1 MVELTINGKKISVG
15 EGTTI
20 LEAALQNDIYIPNLC
35 YDKRLTPYGACRM
48 CIVEVE
54 GQKKIL
60 ASCSTPVTQGM
71 IVHTE
76 TPKLLKA
83 RQTILELLLIHH
95 PLDCPI
101 CDKAGECQ
109 LQDMAFKYGSS
120 ESRFKAEKKHD
131 LPDTGSPLV
140 ERNPNRCILCGKC
153 VRICGELQG
162 VGAINILGRGFK
174 SKISPAFEETLDCE
188 FCGQCIDACPVGALG
203 SKPYKYRA
211 RAWVLEKHDNI
222 CPYCSVGCTV
232 TLDMR

>member
-1 MVELTINGKKISVG
+1 MVELIINCKKISVG

-48 CIVEVE
+48 CVVEVE

-109 LQDMAFKYGSS
+109 LQDMAFKYGPS

-131 LPDTGSPLV
+131 LADTGSPLV

-153 VRICGELQG
+153 VRIWGG
-162 VGAINILGRGFK
+162 GAGG
-174 SKISPAFEETLDCE
+174 
-188 FCGQCIDACPVGALG
+188 GGA
-203 SKPYKYRA
+203 
-211 RAWVLEKHDNI
+211 EHKH
-222 CPYCSVGCTV
+222 T
-232 TLDMR
+232 